1 MEKTEGFYIMMLF
14 ILSTMWCFADTI
26 PDVKC
31 IEIALVKKGY
41 ENITIFT
48 RSDTLFVDAENRLY
62 RWYPKAYADMIEIIM
77 PFTLRKTTVC
87 LTILRQGIP
96 MVMLTLP
103 KLAWEDG
110 MNGKLN
116 REAFS
121 SLLQTTLNISSG
133 RRKEFRQTGA
143 NTFFNKIDLV
153 VYPQVKIQLGNWDDP
168 FKSQFNLAPAFE
180 ISFLRGMNMM
190 AQVIIPL
197 QNDLEPNGNTIRPG
211 LITISQT
218 MRFPHNFFGTVSVGY
233 FTRNRYGINAE
244 ARKFFLN
251 GKINLGLNGGLTG
264 YAELID
270 QQWTY
275 STVNLFTWFAD
286 AAYRWARYDLT
297 LKAGYGNFLNGSAG
311 WRMDAYRQFRE
322 VTIGFFALET
332 DGFLN
337 GGFYFSI
344 PLPPG
349 KYSTQHALRIRP
361 ESYFSWEYRARGM
374 SEAGR
379 SYSTGN
385 SLSDLFHNINPDYL
399 KQNVINSLYFNFQN
413 IEKK

>member
-1 MEKTEGFYIMMLF
+1 MEKTEGFYIAMLF
-14 ILSTMWCFADTI
+14 MLSTMFCFGDTI
-26 PDVKC
+26 PDVKS

-48 RSDTLFVDAENRLY
+48 RSDTLFVGAENRLY
-62 RWYPKAYADMIEIIM
+62 RWYPKAYAEMIEIVM
-77 PFTLRKTTVC
+77 PFTVRKTTVC
-87 LTILRQGIP
+87 LIILCRGIP

-103 KLAWEDG
+103 ELAWEDG
-110 MNGKLN
+110 INGILN

-121 SLLQTTLNISSG
+121 SFLQTSLGISSG
-133 RRKEFRQTGA
+133 QRKEFRQTGA
-143 NTFFNKIDLV
+143 NSYFNKIDLV

-197 QNDLEPNGNTIRPG
+197 QNDLEPNGSSIRPG

-218 MRFPHNFFGTVSVGY
+218 MRFPQNFFGVVSVGY

-244 ARKFFLN
+244 VRKFFLN
-251 GKINLGLNGGLTG
+251 GKINLGLIGGLTG

-270 QQWTY
+270 KQWTY
-275 STVNLFTWFAD
+275 SSVNLFTWFAD
-286 AAYRWARYDLT
+286 AAYRWVRYDLT
-297 LKAGYGNFLNGSAG
+297 LKAGYGNFLNGAAG
-311 WRMDAYRQFRE
+311 WRVDAYRQFNE
-322 VTIGFFALET
+322 VTVGFFALET

-337 GGFYFSI
+337 GGFFFSI
-344 PLPPG
+344 PLPPRR
-349 KYSTQHALRIRP
+349 YSTKHAIRIRP

-399 KQNVINSLYFNFQN
+399 KQNVINSLYLHFQN